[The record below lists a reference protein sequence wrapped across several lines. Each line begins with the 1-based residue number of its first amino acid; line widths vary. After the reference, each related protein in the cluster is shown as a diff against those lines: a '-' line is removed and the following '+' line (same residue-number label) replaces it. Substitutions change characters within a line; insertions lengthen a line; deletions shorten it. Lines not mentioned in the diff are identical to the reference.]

1 MKNTMKNKVYE
12 KAPKNISQAILE
24 SRKVEDFL
32 PSPENLILKE
42 KTVKITLN
50 LNKDSV
56 DFFKS
61 KAKKMGVPY
70 QTMIKKLID
79 IYANTFHKNNA

>member
-1 MKNTMKNKVYE
+1 MRKTIKDNIYE
-12 KAPKNISQAILE
+12 NAPKEISQAIFE
-24 SRKVEDFL
+24 SKKIKDFL
-32 PSPENLILKE
+32 PSPEKLVLKE

-70 QTMIKKLID
+70 QTMIKKLLD

>member
-1 MKNTMKNKVYE
+1 MYE
-12 KAPKNISQAILE
+12 NAPEDISRSILE
-24 SRKVEDFL
+24 SKKIEDFL
-32 PSPENLILKE
+32 PAPEKLVLKE

-79 IYANTFHKNNA
+79 IYVNTFHKNNA